1 MLRIGCGMNTER
13 SKFRASCTS
22 TGLEQVSNATNG
34 CDIDQA
40 TVLPSADNLRSAS
53 RGRSQKFSLHAGSRH
68 ACCVYV
74 RLVNIGALFDALNVL
89 SGGHAFLSF
98 SVKMVSLWLVITGM
112 PPYPGSV
119 SHILQTFVPFFFNE
133 DCLCVCL

>member
-1 MLRIGCGMNTER
+1 MTATLIKELYFLLPITYEARVGVGVRNFRYMPGRVML
-13 SKFRASCTS
+13 
-22 TGLEQVSNATNG
+22 V
-34 CDIDQA
+34 
-40 TVLPSADNLRSAS
+40 
-53 RGRSQKFSLHAGSRH
+53 
-68 ACCVYV
+68 ACMAYV